1 MAEKEL
7 DVEEQ
12 RRKTRRKLLK
22 LAAYSIPAVS
32 SILAAGDAYANGDDD
47 DGGGGGGSGSGDDDD
62 ERAGTGIKTKRKKP
76 NGPKK
81 YKKGVS

>member
-1 MAEKEL
+1 MSEKEL

-12 RRKTRRKLLK
+12 KRKTRRKLLK

-47 DGGGGGGSGSGDDDD
+47 DGGGGGSGSGDGDD
-62 ERAGTGIKTKRKKP
+62 ERAGTGIKTKRKEP

>member
-1 MAEKEL
+1 MSEKEL

-12 RRKTRRKLLK
+12 KRKTRRKLLK

-32 SILAAGDAYANGDDD
+32 SILAAGDAYAKDDD
-47 DGGGGGGSGSGDDDD
+47 DKKDG
-62 ERAGTGIKTKRKKP
+62 TKRKEP

>member
-12 RRKTRRKLLK
+12 KRKTRRKLLK

-32 SILAAGDAYANGDDD
+32 SILAAGDAYANGDD
-47 DGGGGGGSGSGDDDD
+47 GGGDGSGSGSGDD
-62 ERAGTGIKTKRKKP
+62 EGAGEKRRMP
-76 NGPKK
+76 NGQKK
-81 YKKGVS
+81 YKKGLS